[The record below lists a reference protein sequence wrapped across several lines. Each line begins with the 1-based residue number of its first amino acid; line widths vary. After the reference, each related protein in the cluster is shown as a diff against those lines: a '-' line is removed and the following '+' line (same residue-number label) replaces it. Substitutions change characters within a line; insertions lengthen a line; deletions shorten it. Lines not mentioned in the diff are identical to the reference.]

1 MFRGDDVSEYA
12 DTSIGVR
19 MSLEAEGIDE
29 GDLLGW
35 YVRIMGVA
43 RDVVD
48 PAELARLRQLV
59 VEPLGAAPKSTGSS
73 SGPSD
78 PRPAVFLPRV
88 TAPPPRR
95 RRAGLL
101 KAHGHCRAADH
112 RSDGYRYP
120 AG

>member
-1 MFRGDDVSEYA
+1 
-12 DTSIGVR
+12 

-59 VEPLGAAPKSTGSS
+59 VEPLGAAPKE
-73 SGPSD
+73 PLDPAPARDD

-88 TAPPPRR
+88 TAPPPGDVG
-95 RRAGLL
+95 RA
-101 KAHGHCRAADH
+101 C
-112 RSDGYRYP
+112 
-120 AG
+120 

>member
-1 MFRGDDVSEYA
+1 MHHHVVDSNAIVFRGDDVSEYA

-35 YVRIMGVA
+35 HVRVMGVG

-59 VEPLGAAPKSTGSS
+59 VEPLGAAPKSHWIQL
-73 SGPSD
+73 
-78 PRPAVFLPRV
+78 RPETILG
-88 TAPPPRR
+88 RR
-95 RRAGLL
+95 CSCLA
-101 KAHGHCRAADH
+101 
-112 RSDGYRYP
+112 
-120 AG
+120 